1 MRLAYTVESVALRRT
16 LRDIQIASDITLASF
31 PVRLPFRVERS
42 RDDCGRVARSTGKTI
57 DDVPLP
63 NHNADLHVA
72 PSSDTGLHVA
82 PSSNGQ
88 VAYHTRAARNNSA
101 VRALYSSLHVG
112 AHDATSAARAFCK
125 LLRAFSFSVNSTIP
139 YLSFRKGS
147 PAKTNGPSDV
157 PQVYTV
163 ATYSPLLSFPGECS
177 AVRRVSRFRRA
188 VDTVP
193 RFFGQVARRA

>member
-63 NHNADLHVA
+63 NHNAD
-72 PSSDTGLHVA
+72 LHVA

-193 RFFGQVARRA
+193 RFCGQVARRA

>member
-63 NHNADLHVA
+63 NHNAD
-72 PSSDTGLHVA
+72 LHVA